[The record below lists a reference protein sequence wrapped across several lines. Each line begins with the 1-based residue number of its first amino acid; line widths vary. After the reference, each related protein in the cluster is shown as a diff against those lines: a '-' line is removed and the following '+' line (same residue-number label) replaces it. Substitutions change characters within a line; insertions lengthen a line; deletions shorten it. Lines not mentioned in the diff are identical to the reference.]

1 MNQNVFRKDEEMF
14 TANEH
19 RYDSIDYQR
28 SGKSGV
34 LLPPVSLGLWRG
46 HALST
51 HEKTRE
57 LVLAAFDQGVI
68 HFDLANNYGLTPGDS
83 EKVFGKIM
91 TEDLAD
97 YRDELVIST
106 KAGFLMRPGPYG
118 EWSSKKYITSSLDN
132 SLKRM
137 NLDYVDIFYTHRP
150 DPNTPFEETAEA
162 LDLIVKQ
169 GKAYYIGIS
178 NYNTAETKEMIRLFK
193 ERRTPFI
200 IHQMS
205 YNMLNREA
213 RDTGLLSLLD
223 ESGVG
228 GIAYGPL
235 AEGLLTD
242 KFSRHIPGDFPIHRT
257 NKQLLAGSAREETQK
272 RLEQLHQVAEQR
284 GQTLSQLALAWL
296 LAQKAI
302 TSVVVGATQLH
313 HFEDN
318 LKALDNLMF
327 SEEEMTGIE
336 TILKS

>member
-1 MNQNVFRKDEEMF
+1 M
-14 TANEH
+14 
-19 RYDSIDYQR
+19 
-28 SGKSGV
+28 
-34 LLPPVSLGLWRG
+34 
-46 HALST
+46 
-51 HEKTRE
+51 E
-57 LVLAAFDQGVI
+57 L
-68 HFDLANNYGLTPGDS
+68 
-83 EKVFGKIM
+83 E
-91 TEDLAD
+91 
-97 YRDELVIST
+97 
-106 KAGFLMRPGPYG
+106 
-118 EWSSKKYITSSLDN
+118 KYITSSLDN

-242 KFSRHIPGDFPIHRT
+242 KFSCHIPDDFPIHRT
-257 NKQLLAGSAREETQK
+257 NKQLLAGAARVETQN
-272 RLEQLHQVAEQR
+272 RLEQLRQVAEQR

>member
-1 MNQNVFRKDEEMF
+1 MF
-14 TANEH
+14 TANEQ
-19 RYDSIDYQR
+19 RYDTVDYRR

-57 LVLAAFDQGVI
+57 LVLAAFDKGVI

-91 TEDLAD
+91 TEELAA
-97 YRDELVIST
+97 YRDELIIST
-106 KAGFLMRPGPYG
+106 KAGFLMGPGPYG
-118 EWSSKKYITSSLDN
+118 EWGSKKYITSSLDN

-162 LDLIVKQ
+162 LDLIVRQ

-178 NYNTAETKEMIRLFK
+178 NYNTAETMEMIRLFK
-193 ERRTPFI
+193 ERRTPFV

-205 YNMLNREA
+205 YNMLNREP
-213 RDTGLLSLLD
+213 RDSGLLELLD
-223 ESGVG
+223 ESGIG

-242 KFSRHIPGDFPIHRT
+242 KFSQHIPEDFPIHRT
-257 NKQLLAGSAREETQK
+257 NKQLLAGSAREVTQR
-272 RLEQLHQVAEQR
+272 RLEQLRKVAEQR
-284 GQTLSQLALAWL
+284 RQSLSQMALAWL
-296 LAQKAI
+296 LAQKEI

-318 LKALDNLMF
+318 LEALDNLHF
-327 SEEEMTGIE
+327 SEEEVLAIDS
-336 TILKS
+336 ILND